1 MKMVI
6 PTIPV
11 RELVPSLY
19 CVDAE
24 DGHKLFLLISKS
36 FRDEKNAVILSFE
49 GIELITSAFLNTAI
63 GQLYR
68 DFSEETI
75 KTGLKV
81 EGMSQEDLGLL
92 KRVVDT
98 AKIYYKDP
106 DRMERSLREVLGE

>member
-1 MKMVI
+1 MVI

-24 DGHKLFLLISKS
+24 DGQKLFSVISKS
-36 FRDEKNAVILSFE
+36 IGEGKNEVTLSFE

-75 KTGLKV
+75 KSNLKV